1 MGGDFSFTHTL
12 LLRSRDKRG
21 RGRAEAAHSRPRV
34 CGAIQLNFLQPQT
47 SNAGTKRADG
57 HHANRS
63 GRSEVNLQRV
73 SFFVVFLA
81 TPCQHTSLFLIELV
95 YYGQ

>member
-34 CGAIQLNFLQPQT
+34 CGAIQLNFLQPHT
-47 SNAGTKRADG
+47 SNAGTKRAAG
-57 HHANRS
+57 LHANRS

-73 SFFVVFLA
+73 SFFVVVFLA
-81 TPCQHTSLFLIELV
+81 TPCQHTSLFLI
-95 YYGQ
+95 